1 MSTISDR
8 HNFPSGACLELA
20 HGDITTEKVD
30 AIVNAANAH
39 LQHGGGVAEAIA
51 RRGGPIIQR
60 ESDRWVRDHGPVSHD
75 RPAVTAAGDL
85 PCRCVIHAVGP
96 VWGAGDEQ
104 AKLAAA
110 VRGSLQTAEALGLS
124 SIALPAI
131 STGIFGFPLP
141 LAATIILQTVQ
152 EFMQQNPSTG
162 LRLVRIIL
170 WDTDTLEIFQQAFKA
185 QFPGSE
191 VTP

>member
-8 HNFPSGACLELA
+8 HIFTSGACLELV
-20 HGDITTEKVD
+20 HGDITTEEVG

-60 ESDRWVRDHGPVSHD
+60 ESDRWVRERGPVSHD
-75 RPAVTAAGDL
+75 QPAVTTGGDL
-85 PCRCVIHAVGP
+85 PCRYVIHAVGP
-96 VWGAGDEQ
+96 IWGSGDEP

-110 VRGSLQTAEALGLS
+110 VRGSLQTAETLGLT

-141 LAATIILQTVQ
+141 LAAAITLQTTQ
-152 EFMQQNPSTG
+152 EFIQENPSSG
-162 LRLVRIIL
+162 LRLVRILL
-170 WDTDTLEIFQQAFKA
+170 WDMNTLEIFQEAFKA
-185 QFPGSE
+185 QFPDSE
-191 VTP
+191 ETP